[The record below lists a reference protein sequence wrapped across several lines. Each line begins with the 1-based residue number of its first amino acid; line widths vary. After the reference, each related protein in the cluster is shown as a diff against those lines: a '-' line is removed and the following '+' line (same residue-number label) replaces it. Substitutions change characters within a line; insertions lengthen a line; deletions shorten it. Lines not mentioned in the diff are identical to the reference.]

1 MRFSKTYKWFANR
14 LVVLIVV
21 VVVVVVFAEYRL
33 DCAKEQ
39 TVCLEVER
47 LPRWENLATTLN
59 INETSKPGA
68 T

>member
-1 MRFSKTYKWFANR
+1 MRFLKTYKWFANR
-14 LVVLIVV
+14 LVVLIVVV

-47 LPRWENLATTLN
+47 
-59 INETSKPGA
+59 
-68 T
+68 

>member
-1 MRFSKTYKWFANR
+1 MDPVSKNQPNQQSKGHRGKLVSFPKTYKWFANR
-14 LVVLIVV
+14 LVVLIV

-47 LPRWENLATTLN
+47 
-59 INETSKPGA
+59 
-68 T
+68 

>member
-1 MRFSKTYKWFANR
+1 MRFPKTYKWFANR
-14 LVVLIVV
+14 LVVLIV

-47 LPRWENLATTLN
+47 
-59 INETSKPGA
+59 
-68 T
+68 